1 MKSTSL
7 QTAEPVLSQLQ
18 RLVCPLVPSGIE
30 IPSGR
35 FVQFLKKRGW
45 IILVATV
52 LGATTAIF
60 VNFISTRLYTAS
72 AQVEI
77 VPDRSGEP
85 SRRRFRVS
93 TRVTTQKS

>member
-1 MKSTSL
+1 M
-7 QTAEPVLSQLQ
+7 
-18 RLVCPLVPSGIE
+18 
-30 IPSGR
+30 GR

-72 AQVEI
+72 ARSRSF
-77 VPDRSGEP
+77 PTDRAS
-85 SRRRFRVS
+85 FV
-93 TRVTTQKS
+93 